1 MQHLYGPRARGMQV
15 ATAPATAP
23 RPVSLINRVSGRVRG
38 EESGSYPVIANLNDR
53 WRVVACSAGIQW
65 ILQRRRGDRWDG
77 YWFCRTREALVRG
90 ARKHAGEIGGVALVT
105 LLRLPERFPELRP

>member
-1 MQHLYGPRARGMQV
+1 MQHLYAPRARGMQ
-15 ATAPATAP
+15 AAIAP
-23 RPVSLINRVSGRVRG
+23 RPASPINRVSGRVRG

-65 ILQRRRGDRWDG
+65 ILQRRRGDHWVG
-77 YWFCRTREALVRG
+77 CWFCRTREALVRG